1 MKIDLQTL
9 AISVAFAFFIESI
22 VLLFI
27 YKINSYNKG
36 ILLWIL
42 GTLSVGLGFLSLY
55 IRQFESLKSVS
66 IIGSN
71 LFQIGGFILFY
82 HGIKK
87 FINEKSI
94 TKILISIFTL
104 FSISVF
110 YFTFVDDNI
119 NVRTVNFSL
128 VSSILFL

>member
-55 IRQFESLKSVS
+55 IRQYESLKSVS

-82 HGIKK
+82 HGIK
-87 FINEKSI
+87 N
-94 TKILISIFTL
+94 T
-104 FSISVF
+104 
-110 YFTFVDDNI
+110 
-119 NVRTVNFSL
+119 
-128 VSSILFL
+128 